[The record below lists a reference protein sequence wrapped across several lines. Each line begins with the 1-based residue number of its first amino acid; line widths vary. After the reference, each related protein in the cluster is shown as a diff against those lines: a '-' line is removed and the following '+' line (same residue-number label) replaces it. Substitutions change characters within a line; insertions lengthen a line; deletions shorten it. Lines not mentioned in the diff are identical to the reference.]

1 MPTTDTDT
9 NMREMRGL
17 AIAAKGAQIKR
28 INKLSYTVRS
38 QSNGQWYSVVKHY
51 GNSIERTKACWTCT
65 CPDHV
70 YRKSQCKQICAVLYS
85 KELRREVLRRTG
97 KTAAFQDV
105 AEVITEV
112 STSSVNQEGKEE
124 IICSKC
130 KGADTVKDG
139 IRHTKHGTDIQRY
152 SCKNCHFRFV
162 VNTGFER
169 ARADG
174 KVITAAL
181 DLYFKGVSLR
191 KVCDHLK
198 QFYGIEITHG
208 AIIKWI
214 RKFVKLVKPYVD
226 QIEPPHLSGIYHVD
240 EMMVHVRKEKME
252 KGDYQWLWNLM
263 DNTTR
268 FWICTRVSQKRE
280 VADGRA
286 IFQEANKIA
295 PKKPIALVH
304 DGLPSYNEAFQ
315 KEFYTLKN
323 PRTMNIRS
331 VSVRNEGLNSKVER
345 LNGSVRDREVV
356 MRGMDHKESAQT
368 LMEAMRIYHNY
379 VRTHQGLDGRTP
391 AEASGIKIE
400 GENKLMTLIRNASMK
415 QE

>member
-1 MPTTDTDT
+1 MPTQYTDINT
-9 NMREMRGL
+9 REMRGL

-28 INKLSYTVRS
+28 INRLSYTVRS
-38 QSNGQWYSVVKHY
+38 QSNGQWYSVVEHY
-51 GNSIERTKACWTCT
+51 GNSIERTKAYWTCT
-65 CPDHV
+65 CPDHI
-70 YRKSQCKQICAVLYS
+70 YRKSQCKHICAVLYS
-85 KELRREVLRRTG
+85 KELRKQIVD
-97 KTAAFQDV
+97 KTLTTTSQDV

-112 STSSVNQEGKEE
+112 STSNTEQIVCPQ
-124 IICSKC
+124 C
-130 KGADTVKDG
+130 KGNEIVKHG

-152 SCKNCHFRFV
+152 SCKDCHFRFT
-162 VNTGFER
+162 VNSGFEH

-181 DLYFKGVSLR
+181 DLYFKGISLR

-198 QFYGIEITHG
+198 QFYGMEITHV
-208 AIIKWI
+208 AVIKWI
-214 RKFVKLVKPYVD
+214 RKFVRLVKPYID
-226 QIEPPHLSGIYHVD
+226 QIEAPHLSGIYHVD

-252 KGDYQWLWNLM
+252 KGHYQWLWNLM

-268 FWICTRVSQKRE
+268 FWICTKISQKRE
-280 VADGRA
+280 VADARA
-286 IFQEANKIA
+286 VFQEAKKFA
-295 PKKPIALVH
+295 LQKPIALVH
-304 DGLPSYNEAFQ
+304 DDLRSYDEAYQ
-315 KEFYTLKN
+315 KEFFTKRN

-368 LMEAMRIYHNY
+368 LMEALRIYHNY
-379 VRTHQGLDGRTP
+379 IRTHQGLDGKTP

-400 GENKLMTLIRNASMK
+400 GQNK
-415 QE
+415 